1 MQLSGRGHDDPNSS
15 SVTTRR
21 RHMHLLRASIVPLGF
36 LLLAAWISHESL
48 QMPLGTLHMPG
59 AGFFPLVLGLLLG
72 LLALLLSAVERLAA
86 ASDDT
91 GAPTDWRGAICLG
104 ASVLAAAWLFERT
117 GFLVTMAAFLTVT
130 TAVLGGIGWWRSAV
144 MAVVGSAIAWVV
156 FVRVLKIALPSGIM
170 PM

>member
-1 MQLSGRGHDDPNSS
+1 
-15 SVTTRR
+15 
-21 RHMHLLRASIVPLGF
+21 MHLVRAGIVPLGF
-36 LLLAAWISHESL
+36 LLLAAWISYESL

-72 LLALLLSAVERLAA
+72 VLALLLSAAEGLAA

-91 GAPTDWRGAICLG
+91 AAPTDWRGVICLA
-104 ASVLAAAWLFERT
+104 ASVLAAAWLFERA

-130 TAVLGGIGWWRSAV
+130 TAVLGRIAWWRSAV
-144 MAVVGSAIAWVV
+144 MSVAGSVTAWVV
-156 FVRVLKIALPSGIM
+156 FVHVLKIALPSGLM

>member
-1 MQLSGRGHDDPNSS
+1 MSTAQ
-15 SVTTRR
+15 RR
-21 RHMHLLRASIVPLGF
+21 PMHLVRAGMVPLGF
-36 LLLAAWISHESL
+36 LLLAAWISYESL
-48 QMPLGTLHMPG
+48 QMPLGTLNMPG

-72 LLALLLSAVERLAA
+72 VLALLLAAVEGRAT

-91 GAPTDWRGAICLG
+91 AAPTEWRGVICLA

-130 TAVLGGIGWWRSAV
+130 TAVLGRIAWWRSAA
-144 MAVVGSAIAWVV
+144 MAVVGSATAWVV